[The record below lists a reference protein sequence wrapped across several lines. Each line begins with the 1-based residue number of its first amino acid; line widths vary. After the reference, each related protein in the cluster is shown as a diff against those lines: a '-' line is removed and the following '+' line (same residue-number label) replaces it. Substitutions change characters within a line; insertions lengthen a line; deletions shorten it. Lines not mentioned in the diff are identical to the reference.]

1 MRFGGRVNAY
11 VQFFDSYWTLPSVI
25 SLLQAPVTQN
35 FYQEGGFCEDT
46 SWQGKTSGWKVP
58 GCEECSFHWEAA
70 AGGWREQAGV
80 GFSIFLLRSCL
91 SAKAHSSLSVD
102 PASKESGALNALHT
116 SVLSHVRLGDPKDV
130 ACQAALSMGFPR

>member
-1 MRFGGRVNAY
+1 MNAY
-11 VQFFDSYWTLPSVI
+11 VQFFGSYWTLPSVI

-70 AGGWREQAGV
+70 AGGWREHPAGAQQPSTKPRE
-80 GFSIFLLRSCL
+80 GLRRR
-91 SAKAHSSLSVD
+91 AWF
-102 PASKESGALNALHT
+102 PAILIAGT
-116 SVLSHVRLGDPKDV
+116 Q
-130 ACQAALSMGFPR
+130 CF